1 MIRKKI
7 LVAEDEFITTA
18 ALKVSLEQMG
28 FEVVGTVDTGE
39 GAVKAAAELKPD
51 LILMDIILK
60 GDMTGITAA
69 GIIKQQQDIPV
80 VYFTAHSDDVT
91 IASAL
96 ETEPFGYILKPFDER
111 NMKTSI
117 TMALYKHT
125 IDLRLKAS
133 EERYRTIAEL
143 FDDGIFIIGDDC
155 LILYLNKA
163 AGHIVHRKP
172 EDVLKKQLYDLL
184 PEDWFREIRSVLNT
198 VRSTSQSTR
207 ITQEF
212 AGDRRHFWFD
222 ITYIPLATAEDSLEP
237 QVMMVIRDVTDR
249 IEIERK
255 MDREGIV
262 QIEKN
267 MEQFQILNDQ
277 IINPVQVIKTLTEL
291 ENGSY
296 QEKILEQTSIIEDLV
311 AKLDKGWIESEKV
324 RNFLLRH
331 YRHGDILDDK
341 D

>member
-51 LILMDIILK
+51 LVLMDIILK
-60 GDMTGITAA
+60 GEMTGITAA
-69 GIIKQQQDIPV
+69 GIIRQRHDIPV

-96 ETEPFGYILKPFDER
+96 ETEPFGYILKPFEER

-117 TMALYKHT
+117 TMALYKHS
-125 IDLRLKAS
+125 IDLKLKAS

-143 FDDGIFIIGDDC
+143 FDDGVFIIGDDC
-155 LILYLNKA
+155 LVIYMNDSASRILN
-163 AGHIVHRKP
+163 RKP
-172 EDVLKKQLYDLL
+172 EEVLQKQLYELL
-184 PEDWFREIRSVLNT
+184 PEDWFREIRSVLNN
-198 VRSTSQSTR
+198 VRATNQSIR
-207 ITQEF
+207 VTQEF
-212 AGDRRHFWFD
+212 TGEGRHFWFD
-222 ITYIPLATAEDSLEP
+222 ITYIPLANADDSLEQ
-237 QVMMVIRDVTDR
+237 QVMMILRDITDR
-249 IEIERK
+249 VEIERQ

-291 ENGSY
+291 GNGPY
-296 QEKILEQTSIIEDLV
+296 QEKILEQTAIIEDLV
-311 AKLDKGWIESEKV
+311 SKLDKGWVESEKV

-331 YRHGDILDDK
+331 YRHGDVLDDK
-341 D
+341 E